1 MHAGGGAQRGARKI
15 RDHHLD
21 PAIEGREELVAD
33 SSRVAEVDL
42 RRQPHD
48 LLRAVSQ
55 TALICHD
62 RPLSDAKSCWPARN
76 GSAMISSER
85 AKIIAATRTTDDNT
99 SRQPATVG

>member
-1 MHAGGGAQRGARKI
+1 VHAGGGAQRGVRKI

-42 RRQPHD
+42 RWQPHD
-48 LLRAVSQ
+48 LLPAVGQ

-62 RPLSDAKSCWPARN
+62 RPLSDAKHCCQHETAAR
-76 GSAMISSER
+76 
-85 AKIIAATRTTDDNT
+85 
-99 SRQPATVG
+99 